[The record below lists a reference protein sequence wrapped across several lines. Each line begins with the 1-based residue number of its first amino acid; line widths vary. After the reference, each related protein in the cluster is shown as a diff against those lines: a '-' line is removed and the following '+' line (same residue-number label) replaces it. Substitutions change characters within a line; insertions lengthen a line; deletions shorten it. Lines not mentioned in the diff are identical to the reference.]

1 MIEAADMLCQIR
13 GEAVC
18 LNSLLNSVCTFTMPP
33 AVSSVDD
40 EGSRQLRKGV
50 TEIGCMMLLAEVAKG
65 HMRHMYTVL
74 LEVKRLDLRLV
85 ASNLVLEALEK
96 VKLHVPEVQKARR

>member
-65 HMRHMYTVL
+65 HMYTVL
-74 LEVKRLDLRLV
+74 LEMKRLDLRLV